1 MVFESG
7 SSRLNA
13 FPFHSSKGPWT
24 SPFLDLAFLS
34 PPAEGGLLPEDLCT
48 VPLGE
53 GEPL

>member
-24 SPFLDLAFLS
+24 SPFPDLALLS
-34 PPAEGGLLPEDLCT
+34 PPAKGGLLSEHLCT
-48 VPLGE
+48 VLLGE